1 MARSC
6 KAEALGRP
14 CCVIRRN
21 GPWEWMFIYVGH
33 NLLMQFRFGARVSC
47 QVEAKGHWDH
57 VETRP
62 TMDSGIFKR
71 QSICAYPH
79 HPGPAAAG

>member
-1 MARSC
+1 MARSS

-21 GPWEWMFIYVGH
+21 GPREWMFIYVSH

-47 QVEAKGHWDH
+47 QVEAKGHRDHQRDAPDRGQWDFQ
-57 VETRP
+57 ETIHLCL
-62 TMDSGIFKR
+62 S
-71 QSICAYPH
+71 
-79 HPGPAAAG
+79 